1 MRTCDPGASAR
12 GRAKEAGLEGLASEI
27 MAWLEQSEGPLGY
40 LVLALASLIEYVVPP
55 FPGDT
60 IALFGVFLAA
70 SAEWSALGV
79 YLALDFGAIAGG
91 MIAYAFGRAVARE
104 ERRPR
109 WLRGPRV
116 DRSIATITARYAK
129 HGAIYLA
136 LNRFVPALRAFFFV
150 GAGIAG
156 LPWPSVLLWGG
167 LSAAVWNALLLALGY
182 WVGSEWER
190 MRAIAGTYSTAALGI
205 VVVVILI
212 VIARSVRGRA
222 PDDRAQ

>member
-1 MRTCDPGASAR
+1 MRTCDPGARAR
-12 GRAKEAGLEGLASEI
+12 GRTKEIGLEALAGEI
-27 MAWLEQSEGPLGY
+27 MQWLERSEGPLGY

-79 YLALDFGAIAGG
+79 YLALDVGAIAGG

-136 LNRFVPALRAFFFV
+136 INRFVPALRAFFFI

-156 LPWPSVLLWGG
+156 LPWPAVMLWGG
-167 LSAAVWNALLLALGY
+167 LSAAAWNALLLALGW
-182 WVGSEWER
+182 WVGSEWDR
-190 MRAIAGTYSTAALGI
+190 LRAIAGTYSTVVLAI
-205 VVVVILI
+205 VVVVILVVI
-212 VIARSVRGRA
+212 VRSARR
-222 PDDRAQ
+222 PPAQ